1 MGRKGEITKQRILE
15 TACSL
20 FYLRGY
26 NGTSI
31 DDILK
36 SAKVKKGN
44 FYFHFK
50 SKEDLGYA
58 VIDAY
63 ATRTIPLLQ
72 ETLRRDENPLERLFD
87 LFRKQDGRMKASRY
101 QGGCPCG
108 NLALELADHHDG
120 FRRQLDAIF
129 DAWAREIM
137 LILKEA
143 QKEGTLEETV
153 NPKEM
158 AHFIVAILEG
168 STLLAKTKKSGE
180 IYRSCMKSLES
191 LIKYRKPKNTRSAL
205 IRSGGRSR

>member
-1 MGRKGEITKQRILE
+1 MGLKGDLTKKKLLE
-15 TACSL
+15 TACGL
-20 FYLRGY
+20 FYLKGY

-36 SAKVKKGN
+36 EADVKKGN

-50 SKEDLGYA
+50 NKEELGYA

-63 ATRTIPLLQ
+63 AVRTIPLLQ
-72 ETLRRDENPLERLFD
+72 EILKQEGNPLKRLFD
-87 LFRKQDGRMKASRY
+87 LFRKQNRRMKTAQYR
-101 QGGCPCG
+101 GGCPCG

-129 DAWAREIM
+129 DAWTHEIM
-137 LILKEA
+137 LILKQA
-143 QKEGTLEETV
+143 QKEGILGKTV

-158 AHFIVAILEG
+158 AQLFIALLEG

-180 IYRSCMKSLES
+180 AYRSCVKSLEAI
-191 LIKYRKPKNTRSAL
+191 LNDPKSKRV
-205 IRSGGRSR
+205 R

>member
-1 MGRKGEITKQRILE
+1 MGWKGEATKRKILE

-20 FYLRGY
+20 FYLKGY

-36 SAKVKKGN
+36 TAKVKKGN

-58 VIDAY
+58 VIDTY
-63 ATRTIPLLQ
+63 SSRTVPLIQ
-72 ETLRRDENPLERLFD
+72 ETLKQDESPLSRLFD
-87 LFRKQDGRMKASRY
+87 LFQKQDGRMKTSRY
-101 QGGCPCG
+101 RGGCPCG

-129 DAWAREIM
+129 DAWTREIM
-137 LILKEA
+137 LILKQA
-143 QKEGTLEETV
+143 QKEGALEQTV
-153 NPKEM
+153 HPKEM
-158 AHFIVAILEG
+158 AHLIVAVLEG

-180 IYRSCMKSLES
+180 VYRSCMKSLKF
-191 LIKYRKPKNTRSAL
+191 LMKAPKPKRV
-205 IRSGGRSR
+205 R

>member
-1 MGRKGEITKQRILE
+1 MGLKGDITKRKILE

-36 SAKVKKGN
+36 AARVKKGN

-58 VIDAY
+58 VIEAY
-63 ATRTIPLLQ
+63 AARTIPLLQ
-72 ETLRRDENPLERLFD
+72 ETLRQDGNPLSRLFD
-87 LFRKQDGRMKASRY
+87 LFKKQDGRMKTSRY
-101 QGGCPCG
+101 RGGCPCG

-137 LILKEA
+137 LILKQA
-143 QKEGTLEETV
+143 QKEGALAETV

-158 AHFIVAILEG
+158 AHLIVAILEG

-180 IYRSCMKSLES
+180 VYRSCVKSLES
-191 LIKYRKPKNTRSAL
+191 LLKGPKFKRVT
-205 IRSGGRSR
+205 

>member
-1 MGRKGEITKQRILE
+1 MGRKGEITKRKILE
-15 TACSL
+15 TACTL
-20 FYLRGY
+20 FYLKGY

-31 DDILK
+31 DDILQ
-36 SAKVKKGN
+36 AAQVKKGN

-63 ATRTIPLLQ
+63 AAKTIPLLQ
-72 ETLRRDENPLERLFD
+72 ETLKQDGHPLNRLFD
-87 LFRKQDGRMKASRY
+87 LFRKQDGRMKTSRY
-101 QGGCPCG
+101 RGGCPCG

-129 DAWAREIM
+129 DAWVHEIM
-137 LILKEA
+137 LILKQA
-143 QKEGTLEETV
+143 QKEGALEETV

-158 AHFIVAILEG
+158 AHLIVAVLEG

-180 IYRSCMKSLES
+180 VYRSCVKSLEFFM
-191 LIKYRKPKNTRSAL
+191 KEPTPKRV
-205 IRSGGRSR
+205 R

>member
-1 MGRKGEITKQRILE
+1 MGLKGEITKQKILE
-15 TACSL
+15 TACNL

-36 SAKVKKGN
+36 AAKIKKGN

-50 SKEDLGYA
+50 SKEDLGSA

-63 ATRTIPLLQ
+63 ASRTIPLLS
-72 ETLRRDENPLERLFD
+72 ETLKQNGHPLRRLFD
-87 LFRKQDGRMKASRY
+87 LFREQDRHMKASRY
-101 QGGCPCG
+101 RGGCPCG

-129 DAWAREIM
+129 DAWAREII
-137 LILKEA
+137 LILKQA
-143 QKEGTLEETV
+143 QKEGALEETV

-158 AHFIVAILEG
+158 AHLIVAVLEG

-180 IYRSCMKSLES
+180 VYRSCVKSLES
-191 LIKYRKPKNTRSAL
+191 LMRVSKPKRMS
-205 IRSGGRSR
+205 

>member
-1 MGRKGEITKQRILE
+1 MGLKGETTKQKILE
-15 TACSL
+15 TACNL

-36 SAKVKKGN
+36 AAKVKKGN

-63 ATRTIPLLQ
+63 AARTIPLLQ
-72 ETLRRDENPLERLFD
+72 ETLKQDGNPLRRLFEF
-87 LFRKQDGRMKASRY
+87 FRKQDGRMKVSQYR
-101 QGGCPCG
+101 GGCPCG

-129 DAWAREIM
+129 DAWAREIT
-137 LILKEA
+137 LILKQA
-143 QKEGTLEETV
+143 QKEGTLDETV
-153 NPKEM
+153 HPKEM
-158 AHFIVAILEG
+158 AHLIVAVLEG

-180 IYRSCMKSLES
+180 VYRACVKSLES
-191 LIKYRKPKNTRSAL
+191 LIKGSTTNKSHK
-205 IRSGGRSR
+205 

>member
-1 MGRKGEITKQRILE
+1 MGLKGDITKQKILE

-20 FYLRGY
+20 FYLKGY
-26 NGTSI
+26 NGTSV

-36 SAKVKKGN
+36 AAKVKKGN

-63 ATRTIPLLQ
+63 AARTIPLLQ
-72 ETLRRDENPLERLFD
+72 EALQQDGNPLSRLFD
-87 LFRKQDGRMKASRY
+87 LFRKQDRRMKTARY
-101 QGGCPCG
+101 RGGCPCG

-129 DAWAREIM
+129 DAWTREIM
-137 LILKEA
+137 LILKQA
-143 QKEGTLEETV
+143 QKEGTLGETV

-158 AHFIVAILEG
+158 AHLIVALLEG

-180 IYRSCMKSLES
+180 VYRSCVKSLEA
-191 LIKYRKPKNTRSAL
+191 LMKDPKSKRV
-205 IRSGGRSR
+205 R